1 MKNVSSEVLRVIG
14 GNRVWT
20 KRYKVA
26 HELVKNPLTPVE
38 IAMRLLARLPARD
51 LKRLESDRN
60 VSEAVRRQAIKL
72 KRSQA

>member
-1 MKNVSSEVLRVIG
+1 MIG

-38 IAMRLLARLPARD
+38 ISMRLFARLPARD
-51 LKRLESDRN
+51 LKRLQSES
-60 VSEAVRRQAIKL
+60 
-72 KRSQA
+72 